1 MKKKGIIILNK
12 DFSREWLPI
21 LKESGIN
28 TIGFHS
34 LYQFGGV
41 EGHLDWLLNEDTQK
55 LIAEF
60 EANGFEIEHQLHAVD
75 WLLPRSFFKLH
86 PEWFRVNDKGERVN
100 DWNLCVSNREALSFL
115 ETSAYKLALLLRQK
129 SHYYYI
135 WSDDCVNSVC
145 YCDRCRRYGG
155 ADQNMIIMK
164 HVLKGLKRY
173 DQEAKLS
180 FLSYQDSSDV
190 LTIQPDQDM
199 FLEFA
204 PIGRNH
210 AKALDGNDEANVKAR
225 KTLEELLKIFPAETT
240 QILEYFL
247 DVSLFCQWKRENA
260 KALDLDAEKLGRDIS
275 YYASLGVGG
284 ITTFSG
290 FMDGEWRAKYGDG
303 DIRLYGKALDEF
315 FVRKNG
321 KPWQNCITAA
331 SMGSAGDEA
340 NSLTGRYD
348 TIEKTFR

>member
-34 LYQFGGV
+34 LYQFGGM

-60 EANGFEIEHQLHAVD
+60 EAVD

-190 LTIQPDQDM
+190 LTIQPDRDM

>member
-1 MKKKGIIILNK
+1 
-12 DFSREWLPI
+12 
-21 LKESGIN
+21 
-28 TIGFHS
+28 
-34 LYQFGGV
+34 
-41 EGHLDWLLNEDTQK
+41 
-55 LIAEF
+55 
-60 EANGFEIEHQLHAVD
+60 
-75 WLLPRSFFKLH
+75 
-86 PEWFRVNDKGERVN
+86 
-100 DWNLCVSNREALSFL
+100 
-115 ETSAYKLALLLRQK
+115 
-129 SHYYYI
+129 
-135 WSDDCVNSVC
+135 
-145 YCDRCRRYGG
+145 
-155 ADQNMIIMK
+155 MIIMK

-190 LTIQPDQDM
+190 LTIQPDRDM

-348 TIEKTFR
+348 TIEKTLR

>member
-190 LTIQPDQDM
+190 LTIQPGQDM

-225 KTLEELLKIFPAETT
+225 KL
-240 QILEYFL
+240 
-247 DVSLFCQWKRENA
+247 WK
-260 KALDLDAEKLGRDIS
+260 S
-275 YYASLGVGG
+275 
-284 ITTFSG
+284 
-290 FMDGEWRAKYGDG
+290 
-303 DIRLYGKALDEF
+303 
-315 FVRKNG
+315 
-321 KPWQNCITAA
+321 C
-331 SMGSAGDEA
+331 
-340 NSLTGRYD
+340 
-348 TIEKTFR
+348 